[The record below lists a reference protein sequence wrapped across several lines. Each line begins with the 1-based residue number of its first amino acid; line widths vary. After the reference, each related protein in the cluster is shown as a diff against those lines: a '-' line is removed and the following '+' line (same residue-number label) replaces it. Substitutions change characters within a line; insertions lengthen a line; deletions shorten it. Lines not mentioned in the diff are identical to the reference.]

1 MTASGWPLVENHL
14 AFFAAHHG
22 AVTRTADSVTM
33 TARAEALSCWLPRT
47 PDARLPPSAHTVR
60 VLPGAGP
67 DWGDRLAAAGL
78 RPDGAL
84 LYLTRRPDLPIPG
97 AATRTAVD
105 RVVDAADAE
114 VFAGVQEAGFREPED
129 DAEAQGWWRRAF
141 TDSARRNRAA
151 PGQALFLARVAGVP
165 AAVALGVH
173 TGGVYG
179 VYAVATL
186 PEFRRRGLATA
197 LLERAR
203 ADAVARGADRLAL
216 QVAEGS
222 AAERLYRGL
231 GFTPAFRTP
240 GYTRR

>member
-1 MTASGWPLVENHL
+1 
-14 AFFAAHHG
+14 
-22 AVTRTADSVTM
+22 M

-60 VLPGAGP
+60 VLPGSGP
-67 DWGDRLAAAGL
+67 DWGDRLTAAGL

-84 LYLTRRPDLPIPG
+84 LYLTARPDLPIPG
-97 AATRTAVD
+97 TATRTAVD
-105 RVVDAADAE
+105 HVAGAAGTRPAVDRVAGAAGAE
-114 VFAGVQEAGFREPED
+114 VFAAVQEAGFREPED
-129 DAEAQGWWRRAF
+129 DTEAQGWWLRAF
-141 TDSARRNRAA
+141 TESARRNRAA
-151 PGQALFLARVAGVP
+151 PEQALFLARVAGVP

-222 AAERLYRGL
+222 AAERLYRRL
-231 GFTPAFRTP
+231 GFTLAFRTP